1 MISDN
6 PSHPS
11 WEITIRTHGNQG
23 LATCPSA
30 LTPVSSVASC
40 PEEAGTG
47 LRGRPVQQFLT
58 TLGVPRDPRGIVL
71 ACGFAGA
78 GAVGVGVLLP
88 PGDPIG
94 FAYLGAAVLGY
105 FFLQTRFLPTFL
117 WLLIAAYGALGG
129 VGGAAGGWVECG
141 LGLLLGA
148 VAVIPAPIDSRPE
161 KPAAAIQTVESSHQN
176 GESPVGETSAP
187 VEVPLPAI
195 RETSASLEE
204 SPSVGAGR
212 FLERQGRL
220 AIRSIGTLQV
230 RAGGQDMTRG
240 LEDKPVLSF
249 LFEYLLARWVL
260 DEPKVVRPALGD
272 ELSPG
277 LPSKN
282 QLDRLRKQL
291 YDLQRDIDPALGA
304 LVRADRTSVWLE
316 LADVDN
322 DVNKLR
328 SLAST
333 VTDDQ
338 ELISPQQAATIERL
352 LNDIR
357 GKEFLAG
364 FEELERRVTQGRG
377 TAGQVVADARLRLAE
392 YRADLTRGLA
402 DYQDAIGHP
411 EQAIPYLQEAL
422 DAMPGRRDLAKRLAI
437 AYLKTGQTKLAGEV
451 RRQFAQEGER

>member
-1 MISDN
+1 VSTEK
-6 PSHPS
+6 PLPTS
-11 WEITIRTHGNQG
+11 WEMTRPRHEFQG
-23 LATCPSA
+23 LAARRLA
-30 LTPVSSVASC
+30 LTPEASVGSG
-40 PEEAGTG
+40 PGEAGPG
-47 LRGRPVQQFLT
+47 LREGLLQKLLT
-58 TLGVPRDPRGIVL
+58 TLGVPKDPRGIVL

-94 FAYLGAAVLGY
+94 FAYLGVAALGY

-141 LGLLLGA
+141 LGLLLAA
-148 VAVIPAPIDSRPE
+148 VAVIPPPVDSSPE
-161 KPAAAIQTVESSHQN
+161 NPYVAHGQKVESPPQNGQSPVAATSATVED
-176 GESPVGETSAP
+176 SPK
-187 VEVPLPAI
+187 AI
-195 RETSASLEE
+195 RETSASFEE
-204 SPSVGAGR
+204 SPSAGAGQVVVGQR
-212 FLERQGRL
+212 RL
-220 AIRSIGTLQV
+220 AIRSIGTLQI
-230 RAGGQDMTRG
+230 RAAGQDMTKG
-240 LEDKPVLSF
+240 LEDKPVLCF

-277 LPSKN
+277 LPGKN

-304 LVRADRTSVWLE
+304 LVRTDRTSVWLD
-316 LADVDN
+316 LSDVDD
-322 DVNKLR
+322 DVTQLR
-328 SLAST
+328 GLAST
-333 VTDDQ
+333 VNDDQ
-338 ELISPQQAATIERL
+338 ELISTQDARTIERL
-352 LNDIR
+352 LNDMH

-392 YRADLTRGLA
+392 YRADLTCALA

-411 EQAIPYLQEAL
+411 EQAIPHLEDAL
-422 DAMPGRRDLAKRLAI
+422 DALQGRKDLAKRLAV
-437 AYLKTGQTKLAGEV
+437 AYLKTGQTKRASEV
-451 RRQFAQEGER
+451 RRQFAQE

>member
-1 MISDN
+1 
-6 PSHPS
+6 
-11 WEITIRTHGNQG
+11 
-23 LATCPSA
+23 
-30 LTPVSSVASC
+30 
-40 PEEAGTG
+40 
-47 LRGRPVQQFLT
+47 VQQFLT

-148 VAVIPAPIDSRPE
+148 VAVIPVPVDSRPE
-161 KPAAAIQTVESSHQN
+161 KPLGAATETVESPHQN
-176 GESPVGETSAP
+176 GESPVAGTSAT
-187 VEVPLPAI
+187 VEVSPPAI
-195 RETSASLEE
+195 RETSASLEK
-204 SPSVGAGR
+204 SPSAGAGQVLDGQR
-212 FLERQGRL
+212 RP
-220 AIRSIGTLQV
+220 AIRSIGTLQI
-230 RAGGQDMTRG
+230 RASGRDMTRA

-304 LVRADRTSVWLE
+304 LVQADRTSVWLE
-316 LADVDN
+316 LSEVDN
-322 DVNKLR
+322 DITELR

-333 VTDDQ
+333 LTDDQ
-338 ELISPQQAATIERL
+338 ELVSPQQAGTIERL
-352 LNDIR
+352 LNDIH

-364 FEELERRVTQGRG
+364 FEELERRVTEGRG
-377 TAGQVVADARLRLAE
+377 TAGQVVADARLRLGK
-392 YRADLTRGLA
+392 YRADLTRGLS

-411 EQAIPYLQEAL
+411 EQAIPHLRAAL

>member
-1 MISDN
+1 MTSEN

-71 ACGFAGA
+71 
-78 GAVGVGVLLP
+78 
-88 PGDPIG
+88 
-94 FAYLGAAVLGY
+94 LGY

-141 LGLLLGA
+141 LGLLLAA
-148 VAVIPAPIDSRPE
+148 VAAIPTPVDSTPE
-161 KPAAAIQTVESSHQN
+161 KPLAAATQTIESSHQN
-176 GESPVGETSAP
+176 GQSAVAETSAP

-204 SPSVGAGR
+204 SPSVGAGQV
-212 FLERQGRL
+212 LERQGRL
-220 AIRSIGTLQV
+220 AIRSIGTLQI
-230 RAGGQDMTRG
+230 RAAGQDMTRG

-316 LADVDN
+316 LSDVDS
-322 DVNKLR
+322 DVTELR

-333 VTDDQ
+333 LTDDH
-338 ELISPQQAATIERL
+338 ELISPQQAGTIERL
-352 LNDIR
+352 LNDIH

-364 FEELERRVTQGRG
+364 FEELERRVTQSRG

-392 YRADLTRGLA
+392 HRADLARALA

-411 EQAIPYLQEAL
+411 EQSIPHLEDAL
-422 DAMPGRRDLAKRLAI
+422 DALQGRKDLAKRLAV
-437 AYLKTGQTKLAGEV
+437 AYLQTGQTKRASEV
-451 RRQFAQEGER
+451 RRQFAEER

>member
-1 MISDN
+1 
-6 PSHPS
+6 
-11 WEITIRTHGNQG
+11 
-23 LATCPSA
+23 
-30 LTPVSSVASC
+30 
-40 PEEAGTG
+40 
-47 LRGRPVQQFLT
+47 VQQFLT

-141 LGLLLGA
+141 LGLLLAA
-148 VAVIPAPIDSRPE
+148 VAAIPTPVDSTPE
-161 KPAAAIQTVESSHQN
+161 KPLAAATQTIESSHQN
-176 GESPVGETSAP
+176 GQSAVAETSAP

-204 SPSVGAGR
+204 SPSVGAGQV
-212 FLERQGRL
+212 LERQGRL
-220 AIRSIGTLQV
+220 AIRSIGTLQI
-230 RAGGQDMTRG
+230 RAAGQDMTRG

-316 LADVDN
+316 LSDVDS
-322 DVNKLR
+322 DVTELR

-333 VTDDQ
+333 LTDDH
-338 ELISPQQAATIERL
+338 ELISPQQAGTIERL
-352 LNDIR
+352 LNDIH

-364 FEELERRVTQGRG
+364 FEELERRVTQSRG

-392 YRADLTRGLA
+392 HRADLARALA
-402 DYQDAIGHP
+402 DYQDAIGRP
-411 EQAIPYLQEAL
+411 EQAIPHLQEAL